1 MRVLEQELEE
11 LKPFLNKIE
20 FPIISVDWGERRIGL
35 AISDSK
41 GIISFPHKTIE
52 VTTKKTTQDIINDIK
67 RIIKEFKI
75 KTILIGL
82 PHTNPKSQNKIKSFT
97 DNLKKNTTLPV
108 IFWDESFSTVEA
120 QNMLI
125 SSQRHTKKHKKRID
139 ALAASIFLQD
149 FLNYLNRR
157 RNEQK

>member
-1 MRVLEQELEE
+1 MKALEQELEE
-11 LKPFLNKIE
+11 SKQFLNKIE

-41 GIISFPHKTIE
+41 GKISFPHKTID
-52 VTTKKTTQDIINDIK
+52 VTAKKTTQDIINDIDD
-67 RIIKEFKI
+67 IIKEFKI

-82 PHTNPKSQNKIKSFT
+82 PHTNKKSQKKIKNFT
-97 DNLKKNTTLPV
+97 INLRKNTVLPV

-139 ALAASIFLQD
+139 ALAASIFLQE

-157 RNEQK
+157 QNEQQ

>member
-1 MRVLEQELEE
+1 MKALAQELEE
-11 LKPFLNKIE
+11 SKQFLNKIE
-20 FPIISVDWGERRIGL
+20 FPIISLDWGERRIGI
-35 AISDSK
+35 AISDTK

-52 VTTKKTTQDIINDIK
+52 VTPKKTTQDIINDIK
-67 RIIKEFKI
+67 DIIKEFKI
-75 KTILIGL
+75 KAILIGL
-82 PHTNPKSQNKIKSFT
+82 PHTNHKSQMRIKNFT
-97 DNLKKNTTLPV
+97 KELKKETVLPI

-149 FLNYLNRR
+149 FLNYLNRM
-157 RNEQK
+157 RNENK